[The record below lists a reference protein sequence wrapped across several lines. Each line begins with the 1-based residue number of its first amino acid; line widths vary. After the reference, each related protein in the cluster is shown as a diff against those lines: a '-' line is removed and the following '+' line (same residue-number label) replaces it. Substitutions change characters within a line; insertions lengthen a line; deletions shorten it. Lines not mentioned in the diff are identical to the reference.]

1 MDAPGAEEL
10 WPRDLRA
17 AHDRIFAAKK
27 QREDKDSIANF
38 LAVAKKWAAL
48 EWSDGEICIRLPRCN
63 GDLVREGH
71 VLHHCV
77 GGYGKQHLTG
87 NLILFVR
94 HARRPERSW
103 FTLNINVNNDKP
115 QRIQL
120 HGYGNEWA
128 HGDRLHIP
136 QRVLDFVDRWEA
148 EILLPAFRQ
157 VRAAELAAK
166 PARRKR
172 GAA

>member
-1 MDAPGAEEL
+1 MEGDY
-10 WPRDLRA
+10 
-17 AHDRIFAAKK
+17 IS
-27 QREDKDSIANF
+27 RE
-38 LAVAKKWAAL
+38 AAL
-48 EWSDGEICIRLPRCN
+48 EDFESCN
-63 GDLVREGH
+63 AENPNWTPQRVKTL
-71 VLHHCV
+71 L
-77 GGYGKQHLTG
+77 L
-87 NLILFVR
+87 R

-103 FTLNINVNNDKP
+103 FTLNISVTKDKP
-115 QRIQL
+115 TRIQL

-128 HGDRLHIP
+128 HGERLTIP
-136 QRVLDFVDRWEA
+136 QRVLDFVDRWET

>member
-1 MDAPGAEEL
+1 M
-10 WPRDLRA
+10 
-17 AHDRIFAAKK
+17 
-27 QREDKDSIANF
+27 
-38 LAVAKKWAAL
+38 
-48 EWSDGEICIRLPRCN
+48 
-63 GDLVREGH
+63 REGH

-77 GGYGKQHLTG
+77 GGYGKTHLLG
-87 NLILFVR
+87 QLVLFVR

-103 FTLNINVNNDKP
+103 FTLNIDVRKDQP

-128 HGDRLHIP
+128 HGERLIIP
-136 QRVLDFVDRWEA
+136 QRVLDFVDRWEK